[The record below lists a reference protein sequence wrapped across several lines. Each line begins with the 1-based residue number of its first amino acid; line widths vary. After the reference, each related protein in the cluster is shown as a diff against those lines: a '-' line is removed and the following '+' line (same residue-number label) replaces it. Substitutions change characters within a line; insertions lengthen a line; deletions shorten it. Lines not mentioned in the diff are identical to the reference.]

1 MEYWRKTKT
10 IVLANCQGYQW
21 MAGLGLTVLLLE
33 VLIVVLRGDLPTL
46 LAFLIVDS
54 SGTLVGLWIVKT
66 GRLKTKS
73 SELQSCRSSL
83 REEGMRPHFF
93 LENNES
99 GSKGTDI
106 CQNHEVDRTYGDRRT
121 PTIIDLEKEEAKR
134 PKDDTKA
141 LELLRQAGFTTT
153 EGDQLCLLR
162 RRYMKQEKEQTSA
175 DLNRLKFVRWL
186 VATGKLTDQL

>member
-21 MAGLGLTVLLLE
+21 MAELGLTVLLLE
-33 VLIVVLRGDLPTL
+33 VIAVVLRGDLPTL

-83 REEGMRPHFF
+83 REEGMRAHYI

-106 CQNHEVDRTYGDRRT
+106 CQNHEVDRKYGDRSTSR
-121 PTIIDLEKEEAKR
+121 IIHLEKEEAKS

-153 EGDQLCLLR
+153 ECDRLCLLR

-175 DLNRLKFVRWL
+175 DLSRLKFVRWL